1 MTIRSLFHSF
11 PRPKGRSAD
20 EVTKLGLAI
29 LRNTF
34 DVGLVLAPE
43 VVTWKHQHGEPTTI
57 LQRRMCFT
65 ELAASEL
72 PEHAQAFGPFALR
85 FSPEKLR
92 AAGAMPVIYAPQELP
107 GHPASVIAEFC
118 VKAAWHTKYVLE
130 SLEGLRKIAETL
142 GTGTYNGS
150 PVDKDATID
159 LNNVTPE
166 GTRVNEFKIKPA
178 DVAALMT
185 HIGYRNIPFAHSI
198 AMLGIY
204 ENMFYPTDNA
214 YSDDMLG
221 YYRQREWRLVLSNF
235 EFNGQPVSR
244 LLTADERQKLEAVD
258 PGFWQRE
265 LTVRGQTSSRSTL
278 AQIYL
283 PYGDLTPRDLID
295 GIVVPPS
302 AEAAV
307 RQFYDGEIEVIE
319 WDADAARAPSA
330 GLGGGDMATTTSSPT
345 HQGNA

>member
-1 MTIRSLFHSF
+1 MTVRSLFHSF
-11 PRPKGRSAD
+11 PRPKDRSAA

-34 DVGLVLAPE
+34 DLGLVLAPE
-43 VVTWKHQHGEPTTI
+43 VVTWKHQHGDPTII

-65 ELAASEL
+65 ELATAEL
-72 PEHAQAFGPFALR
+72 PEHAKTFGPFALR

-130 SLEGLRKIAETL
+130 TLEGLRKVAETL
-142 GTGTYNGS
+142 GTGTYGGF

-159 LNNVTPE
+159 LGNVTPE
-166 GTRVNEFKIKPA
+166 GTPVNDFKIKPS
-178 DVAALMT
+178 DVEALMT
-185 HIGYRNIPFAHSI
+185 HIGYRNIPFSHSI

-244 LLTADERQKLEAVD
+244 ALTADERRKLEAVD
-258 PGFWQRE
+258 AAFWQRE
-265 LTVRGQTSSRSTL
+265 LTVRGQTSSRSML
-278 AQIYL
+278 AQLYL
-283 PYGDLTPRDLID
+283 PYGGMTPRDLIES
-295 GIVVPPS
+295 IVVPPA

-307 RQFYDGEIEVIE
+307 REFYDGEIEVVE
-319 WDADAARAPSA
+319 WDVGASPARSG
-330 GLGGGDMATTTSSPT
+330 GLGCD
-345 HQGNA
+345 

>member
-1 MTIRSLFHSF
+1 MTVRSLFHSF

-34 DVGLVLAPE
+34 NCGLVLAPE
-43 VVTWKHQHGEPTTI
+43 VVTWKHQHGNPTII

-65 ELAASEL
+65 ELATSEL
-72 PEHAQAFGPFALR
+72 PEHAKTFGPFALR

-92 AAGAMPVIYAPQELP
+92 AAGAMPVIYAPQELS

-130 SLEGLRKIAETL
+130 SLEGLRKVAESL
-142 GTGTYNGS
+142 GTGTYNGFS
-150 PVDKDATID
+150 VDKNATID
-159 LNNVTPE
+159 LNNETPE
-166 GTRVNEFKIKPA
+166 GTRVNEFKIKA
-178 DVAALMT
+178 SDVDALMT

-221 YYRQREWRLVLSNF
+221 YYRQREWRLVLSTF
-235 EFNGQPVSR
+235 EINGQPISR
-244 LLTADERQKLEAVD
+244 PLTAEERRELEAVD
-258 PGFWQRE
+258 PAFWQRE
-265 LTVRGQTSSRSTL
+265 LTVRGQAASRSEL

-283 PYGDLTPRDLID
+283 PYGGLTSRDLIES
-295 GIVVPPS
+295 IVVPPS
-302 AEAAV
+302 AEASV
-307 RQFYDGEIEVIE
+307 REFYDGEIEVVE
-319 WDADAARAPSA
+319 WDIDAPPAPRA
-330 GLGGGDMATTTSSPT
+330 GLGGE
-345 HQGNA
+345 